1 MPNREMIMR
10 SEKAGAEQFA
20 RQTLNFMSNLLGV
33 DSIAFYH
40 IDDETRE
47 SRFRLL
53 NVPASFLND
62 YLKYAG
68 DLDPLSP
75 VRAQSLGGATAL
87 LSNELGE
94 SDGDRE
100 YHRFMRLHGFRDT
113 IELFFRCNGQ
123 MVGGLSVLLN
133 DCSAVP
139 DRRTELLQRCRIA
152 QPYIEHNIASG
163 PQSSAIRIREWLAND
178 HGLSKREVAVAE
190 LVAAGRCN
198 KMIGGDLS
206 IAVTTVKT
214 HLVHIFDKVGVD
226 SRAALIA
233 KINAFSS

>member
-1 MPNREMIMR
+1 MTV
-10 SEKAGAEQFA
+10 S
-20 RQTLNFMSNLLGV
+20 GV
-33 DSIAFYH
+33 S
-40 IDDETRE
+40 
-47 SRFRLL
+47 
-53 NVPASFLND
+53 
-62 YLKYAG
+62 
-68 DLDPLSP
+68 
-75 VRAQSLGGATAL
+75 GG
-87 LSNELGE
+87 
-94 SDGDRE
+94 
-100 YHRFMRLHGFRDT
+100 
-113 IELFFRCNGQ
+113 
-123 MVGGLSVLLN
+123 
-133 DCSAVP
+133 CSS
-139 DRRTELLQRCRIA
+139 RIA

-163 PQSSAIRIREWLAND
+163 PQSSAIRIREWLATD